1 MNIIYGIC
9 GIGNGHTYRQE
20 PLIERLLAQGH
31 RLCIFAY
38 GNSLAF
44 YQKKYANHPQVQ
56 CFQVAVSFIPG
67 NTEKQLG
74 LDFEMAQHIHHDGE
88 HLYLNVDKNKDNKDN
103 AIPDYLDINL
113 KAMAEA
119 QNWLGKPDLCISD
132 YEPISA
138 QYAYA
143 YSAPVITFDQ
153 QSKYLSESHN
163 FPGELNGISHL
174 DEVMRLNMFFPKAHK
189 RIACSFFNLKHQ
201 RDDLLLIAPAL
212 SKKFINTPSEDKHYV
227 LYLSS
232 QNGYSQSLADIL
244 TLFHQRQHTGND
256 EKINN
261 SSQEYFHV
269 FLPDYILGQ
278 LDDIEARINDT
289 QTHEQQMI
297 HSPINYDN
305 LHNHLPLCQHG
316 NVFFYSHGS
325 TAFTDLLR
333 YCHGVIST
341 AGHTLLSECMAMNI
355 PVYALPI
362 NVYEQ
367 QLNAWMIHEHGFGL
381 MENSITQSG
390 LAQFIANSEQ
400 YRHNIIAD
408 KQKASWQDR
417 QHHAHSND
425 DISLNM
431 NINIKIN
438 KPDDSQYGVLLHHPD
453 SLELV
458 MQEINRFNPDVMPNK
473 K

>member
-1 MNIIYGIC
+1 
-9 GIGNGHTYRQE
+9 
-20 PLIERLLAQGH
+20 
-31 RLCIFAY
+31 
-38 GNSLAF
+38 
-44 YQKKYANHPQVQ
+44 
-56 CFQVAVSFIPG
+56 
-67 NTEKQLG
+67 
-74 LDFEMAQHIHHDGE
+74 MAQHIHHDGE
-88 HLYLNVDKNKDNKDN
+88 HLYLNVGKNKDKQNEQHGSGGKDN
-103 AIPDYLDINL
+103 AISISIPVPDYLDINL
-113 KAMAEA
+113 KAMADA

-201 RDDLLLIAPAL
+201 RDDLLLIAPAINN

-244 TLFHQRQHTGND
+244 TLFHQRQYTGDND
-256 EKINN
+256 N
-261 SSQEYFHV
+261 SKDSKHLQEYFHV
-269 FLPDYILGQ
+269 FLPEYILGQ
-278 LDDIEARINDT
+278 LDEIEANINDIKLI
-289 QTHEQQMI
+289 QEQEMTYT
-297 HSPINYDN
+297 PINYDN
-305 LHNHLPLCQHG
+305 LHNHLPLCQYG

-325 TAFTDLLR
+325 TAFTQLLS

-381 MENSITQSG
+381 MENSITKAG

-408 KQKASWQDR
+408 KQKASWQERIHQAGEEND
-417 QHHAHSND
+417 QASNND
-425 DISLNM
+425 
-431 NINIKIN
+431 
-438 KPDDSQYGVLLHHPD
+438 YGVLLHHPD

-458 MQEINRFNPDVMPNK
+458 MREINVFNTNTNTNINSNINSNMNSDT
-473 K
+473 